1 MISPHSP
8 YSINHSPHPTH
19 LTSTHLYSS
28 LTSFT
33 SSHLIYLNHLTS
45 SHLTSPHLTTPN
57 LTYLATSHL
66 TSNLLCSSHSPN
78 LTSSPHLTLVT
89 SSHPSHLTLSHITS
103 PHLTSPHST
112 SPRWSSS
119 HSPYWHQNCHSML
132 ERRNVDRN
140 MMREWICL
148 AQKRKILLGRVKQ
161 ELRWILHKAGS
172 ENFY

>member
-78 LTSSPHLTLVT
+78 LTSLT
-89 SSHPSHLTLSHITS
+89 SSHLSHLISPQSPHIISH
-103 PHLTSPHST
+103 HLTSSNIT
-112 SPRWSSS
+112 SLHLTSLILISLTLLTPKLSFNARTS
-119 HSPYWHQNCHSML
+119 
-132 ERRNVDRN
+132 
-140 MMREWICL
+140 
-148 AQKRKILLGRVKQ
+148 KRGSKYD
-161 ELRWILHKAGS
+161 AGMDLFS
-172 ENFY
+172 AETKDTVHE